1 MFGVSVRS
9 TSAGLSRPG
18 WRCSRS
24 AWPTESWIASGAA
37 STSVSIAAS
46 MSSMPVSIAGSP
58 GHAVVDG
65 DVEAAAG
72 GGVEESVEAVLLHA
86 AGH

>member
-37 STSVSIAAS
+37 STSVSIAAAHVLD
-46 MSSMPVSIAGSP
+46 PGQHRGFA

-65 DVEAAAG
+65 DVEAAA
-72 GGVEESVEAVLLHA
+72 
-86 AGH
+86 